1 MKNGGNTLKRRK
13 LMMSYLR
20 INSIMKNPSLCDG
33 YGYRTVVF
41 LQGCNLHCPGC
52 HNKNT
57 WALDKGTLIEVSKLA
72 QFLREKA
79 INKKVTIS
87 GGEPLLQKEALLE
100 LLEELKDFDLCLYTG
115 HEIEEVPEEIL
126 KYLKYIK
133 VGRFILEERT
143 STTPFVGSKN
153 QKFVRV
159 HHEEAK

>member
-1 MKNGGNTLKRRK
+1 MAC
-13 LMMSYLR
+13 LR
-20 INSIMKNPSLCDG
+20 INSIMNNPSLCDG

-41 LQGCNLHCPGC
+41 LQGCDLHCPGC
-52 HNKNT
+52 HNKST
-57 WALDKGTLIEVSKLA
+57 WDLNKGTLIDVKDLA
-72 QFLREKA
+72 RILKDKA

-87 GGEPLLQKEALLE
+87 GGEPLLQKEPLSE
-100 LLEELKDFDLCLYTG
+100 LLKELKDFDLCLYTG
-115 HEIEEVPEEIL
+115 HEIEDVPEEIL

-159 HHEEAK
+159 HHEETK